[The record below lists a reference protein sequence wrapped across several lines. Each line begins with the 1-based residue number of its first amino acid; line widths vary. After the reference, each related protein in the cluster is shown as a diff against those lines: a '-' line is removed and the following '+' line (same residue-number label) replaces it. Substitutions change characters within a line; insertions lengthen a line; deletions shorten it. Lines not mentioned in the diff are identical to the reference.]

1 MHNLGYRSFWSNWC
15 PMKASLGEYLQS
27 MRAQK
32 GLTIQDVAK
41 QTRIDPAYLQAL
53 EDNAFSKLPPAQ
65 IFAKAYAREYGRV
78 LALQETEVMKR
89 FSESAEGFYRKME
102 SDNGSVAKR
111 NRLGSHLTTEKHREC
126 SRLRVMP

>member
-1 MHNLGYRSFWSNWC
+1 MQS
-15 PMKASLGEYLQS
+15 SLGEYLQS

-32 GLTIQDVAK
+32 GLTLQDIAQK
-41 QTRIDPAYLQAL
+41 TRIDPTYLQAL
-53 EDNAFSKLPPAQ
+53 EDNAFSKLPPAR

-89 FSESAEGFYRKME
+89 FTESAAGFYRQLE
-102 SDNGSVAKR
+102 SDNGGHSKR
-111 NRLGSHLTTEKHREC
+111 NRLGSHLKTELHRDC